1 MIYPIL
7 YVVVCSTIKSVLDL
21 QKKVVTELEFMA
33 STVVNPV
40 LQTVYTIHV
49 TYNMGN
55 ALNVS
60 LDGKEQCVTRVCLF
74 TTYIMFAKIT

>member
-1 MIYPIL
+1 
-7 YVVVCSTIKSVLDL
+7 
-21 QKKVVTELEFMA
+21 MA
-33 STVVNPV
+33 STVVYPV
-40 LQTVYTIHV
+40 LPTVYTIHV

-60 LDGKEQCVTRVCLF
+60 LDGQEQCVTRVCLF